1 MNHKKIATLLRGK
14 LASIGGLPT
23 VADENKTFVPNT
35 NNPYL
40 RETVLFNTTDNL
52 GLAVDSAERQDGIYQ
67 IDVLVPK
74 NTSKFKALGYC
85 DLLLNGFAR
94 QVSALA
100 DGDTKINI
108 EGAYVSPA
116 RVEGEFFVY
125 SVSARW
131 TVVA

>member
-1 MNHKKIATLLRGK
+1 MNHKKIATLLRGR
-14 LASIGGLPT
+14 LATISGLP
-23 VADENKTFVPNT
+23 AIANENISFTPAVNA
-35 NNPYL
+35 PYL
-40 RETVLFNTTDNL
+40 REAVLFNTTDNL

-67 IDVLVPK
+67 IDVLAPK
-74 NTSKFKALGYC
+74 NTSKFTALGYC

-94 QVSALA
+94 QVSALV
-100 DGDTKINI
+100 DGDTKINL

-116 RVEGEFFVY
+116 RGEGEFFVY

>member
-14 LASIGGLPT
+14 LASISGLPT
-23 VADENKTFVPNT
+23 VADENKSFVPNT

-40 RETVLFNTTDNL
+40 REAVLFNETFNL
-52 GLAVDSAERQDGIYQ
+52 GLSEGERQDGIYQ

-74 NTSKFKALGYC
+74 NTSRYSGLDYVE
-85 DLLLNGFAR
+85 LLRAGFAR
-94 QVSALA
+94 QARALI
-100 DGDTKINI
+100 DGDTIINL
-108 EGAYVSPA
+108 EGCSVSPA

-131 TVVA
+131 TVVQ